1 MDEWM
6 DEKTITLKVK
16 CWNRKKKG
24 SAAANH
30 LSQVI
35 REESDGPNDGSY
47 FCQTNV
53 SIFGNITG
61 NINGSRTRL
70 CCDVL
75 AHKRT
80 ERKKRNSNK
89 ARKEGSTGE
98 KRASWL
104 LWLQLR
110 SFFLP

>member
-1 MDEWM
+1 MDEWMNEWM

-16 CWNRKKKG
+16 CWNRKEKKG
-24 SAAANH
+24 STAANH

-61 NINGSRTRL
+61 NINGSSTRL
-70 CCDVL
+70 YSDVL

-89 ARKEGSTGE
+89 ARKEGEHG
-98 KRASWL
+98 
-104 LWLQLR
+104 
-110 SFFLP
+110 